1 MSMLAILAA
10 CMPCVESRFTPH
22 PGLPR
27 VYTAIVPEV
36 NTVVERFTLRTKSYY
51 ATVLPSRTTSQ
62 LKTVLSLRRTVI
74 GHPEPSGG
82 SKQGLINRIYQSD
95 RNIISIMHRK
105 LGFEAHNRV
114 KELLSRTIYHNRDGM
129 KSVVETTTMRG
140 DKLNL
145 SLSSYQNFKC
155 GNNISEACMDH
166 VLSLMQHRADGI
178 CHDFDQTNLAVQQ
191 EMLDVEQEN
200 PIDDQPIPAMKKPR
214 GRALYMPC
222 NTWENGMLVE
232 GAFQNM
238 LAPYG
243 VDALSIVHVVY
254 VMDPPLT
261 DSDSWG
267 VLMIDL
273 ENRQAKSYFATEAAI
288 ESPGNLERVGE
299 CFNAVKTALNT
310 IMPGKVKDNLVVSS
324 VVPTPHEKYNFDQT
338 DIAVCM

>member
-1 MSMLAILAA
+1 ML
-10 CMPCVESRFTPH
+10 
-22 PGLPR
+22 
-27 VYTAIVPEV
+27 
-36 NTVVERFTLRTKSYY
+36 
-51 ATVLPSRTTSQ
+51 
-62 LKTVLSLRRTVI
+62 
-74 GHPEPSGG
+74 
-82 SKQGLINRIYQSD
+82 
-95 RNIISIMHRK
+95 
-105 LGFEAHNRV
+105 
-114 KELLSRTIYHNRDGM
+114 
-129 KSVVETTTMRG
+129 
-140 DKLNL
+140 
-145 SLSSYQNFKC
+145 
-155 GNNISEACMDH
+155 
-166 VLSLMQHRADGI
+166 
-178 CHDFDQTNLAVQQ
+178 
-191 EMLDVEQEN
+191 
-200 PIDDQPIPAMKKPR
+200 
-214 GRALYMPC
+214 C
-222 NTWENGMLVE
+222 NTWKNDMLVD

-338 DIAVCM
+338 DYDSGMYVIHT